1 MANTLIGFLESHQE
15 DIMMVLSAM
24 CGIIAVFVLMMRSL
38 PQKRR
43 IALLAVEICAMFI
56 MISDCLAYAYRGNP
70 SETGYW
76 VVRISNFT
84 VFFLNIGIL
93 YAFNAYLVNLYEDA
107 NNDKGFKRLKVVD
120 YLGVA
125 GVVML
130 IVSQFTGLYY
140 TFDAS
145 NTYQRGP
152 GFFICY
158 LIPAAMLIIQITVIV
173 QSFKKLH
180 RTMSVSLL
188 LFSILPIV
196 ASVLQMVFYGLSLI
210 NTTIAAMALLLYLF
224 ALKDMNETY
233 AHANDLRIELL
244 TAEQQS
250 MKRLFEQTAEALASA
265 IDAKD
270 KYTHG
275 HSARVAGYSKMIAKM
290 IGKDEKECE
299 EIYYAALLH
308 DIGKIGVSDE
318 IINKNGKLTPEEY
331 EAIKQH
337 TVIGKQILSSIV
349 EFPHLSIGANHHHER
364 FDGRGYPD
372 KLKGDDIPELAR
384 IIAVADAYDAMTSKR
399 SYRDPLPQATVRQ
412 ILIEEMGAQ
421 FDPEFATQMV
431 HIIDRDQEYYM
442 REKEDIKEFSGNDE
456 FDFEADRAFHTEG
469 IINIPNI
476 DMKIHVRISPLEDH
490 SEDECAPVIVLFDSL
505 DGRVH
510 DTEKLREELLYTE
523 YAVLGYDGTFDL
535 GEARMIVPKI
545 TEKGPLSKVC
555 GEYDIESVR
564 VKDHLLLKIISSDR
578 LIEYTVALTDSTR
591 YCYISFSG
599 ANYHLEVT
607 SIKRSEERVAD
618 DYIPRIA
625 DLVSYIKGE
634 AGNVPNVQIDG
645 YRMDSTA
652 GVLLKDS
659 MEIDFHTM
667 SLPTAR
673 LIWHCP
679 FVCLFNSTNGK
690 VTDDDYKEFALIR
703 FDGEVWETA
712 DYADNDIII
721 NKNDD
726 FNGWDKWKKLNKDGM
741 DCHVHLKRDGKKIT
755 MTTENGG
762 IFLKCITTIKTDDED
777 VYVALTG
784 DQIALT
790 KIFFS

>member
-1 MANTLIGFLESHQE
+1 MIDFLIAHQE
-15 DIMMVLSAM
+15 EIMMVLSGM
-24 CGIIAVFVLMMRSL
+24 CGVIAIFVLLMKSL
-38 PQKRR
+38 PKKRR
-43 IALLAVEICAMFI
+43 HALLAVEICAMFI
-56 MISDCLAYAYRGNP
+56 MIADYLAYAYRGEL
-70 SETGYW
+70 SETAYY
-76 VVRISNFT
+76 VVRISNFV

-93 YAFNAYLVNLYEDA
+93 YAFNAYLTNLYEDT
-107 NNDKGFKRLKVVD
+107 NNDKGFKRLIVVD

-125 GVVML
+125 GTVML
-130 IVSQFTGLYY
+130 VVSQFTGFYY
-140 TFDAS
+140 TINES
-145 NTYQRGP
+145 NLYVRGP
-152 GFFICY
+152 GFIVCY
-158 LIPAAMLIIQITVIV
+158 LIPAAMLIIQITVIIDN
-173 QSFKKLH
+173 FKKLN
-180 RTMSVSLL
+180 RTMSISLL
-188 LFSILPIV
+188 LFSLFPLAASILQVIW
-196 ASVLQMVFYGLSLI
+196 YGLSLI

-270 KYTHG
+270 TYTHG
-275 HSARVAGYSKMIAKM
+275 HSARVAGYSKMIARM
-290 IGKDEKECE
+290 AGKNEKECE

-318 IINKNGKLTPEEY
+318 IINKEGKLTPEEY

-384 IIAVADAYDAMTSKR
+384 IISVADAYDAMTSKR

-412 ILIEEMGAQ
+412 IFIEEMGAQ
-421 FDPEFATQMV
+421 FDPFFATQMV
-431 HIIDRDQEYYM
+431 HIIDGDQEYEM
-442 REKEDIKEFSGNDE
+442 REKEDVKEFAGNDE
-456 FDFEADRAFHTEG
+456 FHFEAMRALHTEG
-469 IINIPNI
+469 IINIPNVE
-476 DMKIHVRISPLEDH
+476 MKLHVRISPHEGH
-490 SEDECAPVIVLFDSL
+490 EADECKPLIVLFDSL

-510 DTEKLREELLYTE
+510 EDGKLKSELLYTE
-523 YAVLGYDGTFDL
+523 YAVVGYDGTFEL
-535 GEARMIVPKI
+535 GEARAIIPTI
-545 TEKGPLSKVC
+545 TGDVTSNVC

-564 VKDHLLLKIISSDR
+564 VKDHLLLKITGEGR
-578 LIEYTVALTDSTR
+578 QIEYTVALTDSTR

-599 ANYHLEVT
+599 ENYCLEVT
-607 SIKRSEERVAD
+607 SIKRADERVPD

-625 DLVSYIKGE
+625 ELISYIDGE

-645 YRMDSTA
+645 FRTDATD
-652 GVLLKDS
+652 GVLLKDK

-679 FVCLFNSTNGK
+679 FVCLFHSSTGK
-690 VTDDDYKEFALIR
+690 VTADDYREFALIR

-712 DYADNDIII
+712 DYADNEIII
-721 NKNDD
+721 NKNSSFD
-726 FNGWDKWKKLNKDGM
+726 GWDKWKALNKAGM
-741 DCHVHLKRDGKKIT
+741 DCHVTLKRDGKKIT

-762 IFLKCITTIKTDDED
+762 IFLKCITKIRTDDED
-777 VYVALTG
+777 IYVALTG

-790 KIFFS
+790 KINIK

>member
-1 MANTLIGFLESHQE
+1 MANILIGFLTAHQE
-15 DIMMVLSAM
+15 DIMMILSAM
-24 CGIIAVFVLMMRSL
+24 CGLIAVFVLMMRSL

-43 IALLAVEICAMFI
+43 NALLVVELCAMLI
-56 MISDCLAYAYRGNP
+56 MIADCFAYKYRGDP
-70 SETGYW
+70 SEVGYW

-84 VFFLNIGIL
+84 VFFMNIGIL

-107 NNDKGFKRLKVVD
+107 NNDKGFKRLKVVN

-130 IVSQFTGLYY
+130 IVSQFTGFYY

-145 NTYQRGP
+145 NTYVRGP
-152 GFFICY
+152 GFFISY
-158 LIPAAMLIIQITVIV
+158 LIPAAMLIIQVTVII
-173 QSFKKLH
+173 QSFKKLN
-180 RTMSVSLL
+180 RIMSISLL
-188 LFSILPIV
+188 LFSIFPFV
-196 ASVLQMVFYGLSLI
+196 ASILQLVFYGLSLI

-250 MKRLFEQTAEALASA
+250 MKRLFEQTAEALANA

-290 IGKDEKECE
+290 VGKDEKECE

-431 HIIDRDQEYYM
+431 HIIDRDQEYNM

-456 FDFEADRAFHTEG
+456 FNFEANRTFHTEG

-476 DMKIHVRISPLEDH
+476 DMTIHVRISSLEDH
-490 SEDECAPVIVLFDSL
+490 GEDECIPLIVLFDSL

-523 YAVLGYDGTFDL
+523 YAVLGYDGSFDL
-535 GEARMIVPKI
+535 GDARMIVPKI
-545 TEKGPLSKVC
+545 TGNVHQSKVC

-564 VKDHLLLKIISSDR
+564 VKDHLLLKITGEGR
-578 LIEYTVALTDSTR
+578 QIEYTVALTDSTR

-599 ANYHLEVT
+599 ENYHIEVT
-607 SIKRSEERVAD
+607 SIKRSEESVPD
-618 DYIPRIA
+618 NYIPRIA
-625 DLVSYIKGE
+625 ELVSYIGGE
-634 AGNVPNVQIDG
+634 AGNIPNVQVDG
-645 YRMDSTA
+645 YRTDATS

-659 MEIDFHTM
+659 MDIDFHSK

-712 DYADNDIII
+712 DFADNDIII
-721 NKNDD
+721 NKNDSFD
-726 FNGWDKWKKLNKDGM
+726 GWDKWKKLNKNGM
-741 DCHVHLKRDGKKIT
+741 DCHVHLKRDGKRIT
-755 MTTENGG
+755 MTTDNGG

-790 KIFFS
+790 KIFIN